1 MAIRPRPHQRRQNQ
15 RFLGSETR
23 VMAIVTSFNKQ
34 NFPRGPTTKSI
45 WLTIRRVRHF
55 WVGNCHSS
63 LDLQCLLTTLYSSI
77 PYTGGITNR
86 QKKKN
91 SVIGLFRR
99 ESNSGSAI
107 DSDSSSHRRE
117 REKRSASIAGALFEG
132 GGHSSQFPVTASHR
146 RNTRKGSLLE
156 VSG

>member
-1 MAIRPRPHQRRQNQ
+1 MAI
-15 RFLGSETR
+15 
-23 VMAIVTSFNKQ
+23 ATSFSKQ

-45 WLTIRRVRHF
+45 WPTIRRVRHF
-55 WVGNCHSS
+55 WVGNCHS
-63 LDLQCLLTTLYSSI
+63 LDLQCLLTTLYSSK
-77 PYTGGITNR
+77 PCTGGITSR
-86 QKKKN
+86 QKQKN

-99 ESNSGSAI
+99 ESNSGGSAI